1 MCTKM
6 TKCANIVD
14 NCKFTILG
22 KSSKPT
28 NTEPGLFS
36 VQFYTKITVLNKCV
50 QLQMCICAAKNNE
63 TITWSHKRIEDV
75 TIHVFRAWSVPNCIC
90 SWPGLCWGNSQQ
102 WPHYAKDFSLW
113 TKETLTAL
121 DRFNL
126 SIILWPLEVV
136 LRSRS
141 NCLYAGH

>member
-6 TKCANIVD
+6 TKGANIVD

-28 NTEPGLFS
+28 NTE
-36 VQFYTKITVLNKCV
+36 VQFYTKSTVLNKCV
-50 QLQMCICAAKNNE
+50 QPQMRICAAKNNE
-63 TITWSHKRIEDV
+63 TITRSHKRIKDV
-75 TIHVFRAWSVPNCIC
+75 TTHVFRAWSVPKCIC
-90 SWPGLCWGNSQQ
+90 SWPGLCWGNFCYINSQQ
-102 WPHYAKDFSLW
+102 WPPYAKDFSLW

-121 DRFNL
+121 PRSNL
-126 SIILWPLEVV
+126 AFILWPLDVV
-136 LRSRS
+136 LCSRS